1 MVAALSLCPTPTLG
15 PMAPAR
21 DTTRRDRIW
30 VTAVVLAVTAVF
42 YAACGGG
49 DEGSPSPSASS
60 APDST
65 STSAPVEDFEAQ
77 SDDFGNI
84 HKMTPVRGFFVDNRL
99 GHLDEAVAIA
109 EANEGGTYPVGT
121 IIQLVPQEAMVKR
134 RAGWSP
140 DTNDWEFFFL
150 DVSAEGTTIV
160 DRGTDDVVNAFDLNC
175 ASCHQA
181 ADPEFDMVCETDH
194 GCEPLPIGR
203 DIIDAVQASDP
214 RPR

>member
-1 MVAALSLCPTPTLG
+1 
-15 PMAPAR
+15 MAPAR

-30 VTAVVLAVTAVF
+30 VTAAVLAVTTAF
-42 YAACGGG
+42 YAACGGST
-49 DEGSPSPSASS
+49 EGSTSPSSSS
-60 APDST
+60 AAPGSST
-65 STSAPVEDFEAQ
+65 TATPVEDFEAQ
-77 SDDFGNI
+77 AGDFGNI
-84 HKMTPVRGFFVDNRL
+84 NEMTPVRGFFVDNRL
-99 GHLDEAVAIA
+99 GHLEETVAIA

-134 RAGWSP
+134 RAGWNP

-150 DVSAEGTTIV
+150 DVSEEGTTIV
-160 DRGTDDVVNAFDLNC
+160 DRGTDDVVNSFELNC

-203 DIIDAVQASDP
+203 DVIDAVQDSDP